1 MIIHDMGIFSM
12 DAFWCLCY
20 YGEGDFQPGGVNAMQ
35 QAAAIATLISAISS
49 LIVAIVGAIRLYL
62 EYKRNIRFTYAD

>member
-1 MIIHDMGIFSM
+1 
-12 DAFWCLCY
+12 
-20 YGEGDFQPGGVNAMQ
+20 MQ

-62 EYKRNIRFTYAD
+62 EYKRNIRFAYTD